1 VIEIRNL
8 QFQPLIFQLGGEGS
22 LHLGPRERKSI
33 ACKDLSAEIQTAA
46 KRGLVRITDL
56 SAGSSQ
62 PQDEPDEPNK
72 AASKESKSSKTTGR
86 K

>member
-1 VIEIRNL
+1 MIEIRNL
-8 QFQPLIFQLGGEGS
+8 KFQPLTFNLSGQGT

-33 ACKDLSAEIQTAA
+33 ARKDLSAEIQTAG

-56 SAGSSQ
+56 TGGAAPEPETPTAIEDTGT
-62 PQDEPDEPNK
+62 DEAK
-72 AASKESKSSKTTGR
+72 ITSKRR

>member
-1 VIEIRNL
+1 MIEIRNQ
-8 QFQPLIFQLGGEGS
+8 QFQPLTFNLSGQGT

-33 ACKDLSAEIQTAA
+33 ARKDLSAEIKTAG

-56 SAGSSQ
+56 IGGAEPEPEKPTATEDTGT
-62 PQDEPDEPNK
+62 DE
-72 AASKESKSSKTTGR
+72 AKTTTKRR